1 MKQVFDSEGKAVK
14 CEPVD
19 AREMIASGS
28 YYASYDLVPMVREA
42 KQQAALEEAEALAK
56 QSKPAANDDDAPKLT
71 KKQQAA
77 KDAADLL
84 EAQDLTKG

>member
-1 MKQVFDSEGKAVK
+1 MKQVFDAEGNAHK

-28 YYASYDLVPMVREA
+28 YYASYDLVPSVRAA
-42 KQQAALEEAEALAK
+42 KEKAAQEFAEAQK
-56 QSKPAANDDDAPKLT
+56 TDAPKLT

-77 KDAADLL
+77 QDALDLAA
-84 EAQDLTKG
+84 AQDLAKG